1 MVLRLWSPNGRRI
14 STTLCTIFAYAG
26 LCAEAVD
33 AQLPMFEKATVV
45 KNARILIGDG
55 KVIEKGSLLIQKGRI
70 AAIGR
75 TVKAPLFAQRIDA
88 AGKTV
93 TPGLIDAWSAL
104 GLTGQ
109 PSATMGAT
117 GRAWDGFDSYA
128 LDGFR
133 DALRNGVTA
142 VYVGPRRAS
151 GIVGVGAI
159 VRLKLTGGSGVGEV
173 MVEDSALVVNLAS
186 HERPIARLKTL
197 DGVRKAFRT
206 AIEYR
211 EALEDYDEELEEYL
225 EALEKRREENEA
237 EEQDDNEKGEEESSD
252 DDPKPDTPS
261 PEEPEPDPDDG
272 DGDDDD
278 DDAHFSARNGAAT
291 ASRARGR
298 ETRKSAASGVQ
309 DGASSDDEESEPE
322 PDGDADGDSKEGDEK
337 ADEDDDLEK
346 PEKPAPDRDS
356 DVLLRAIDH
365 EIPVR
370 VRAHRSEDILNALAL
385 AEEFNLEILLEG
397 ATEAYLVADVI
408 AAAEVSV
415 ILGSA
420 VRRPDLDDPTSQY
433 RRHAAIN
440 AAALDRAGVEWT
452 IGSGAET
459 PETARFVGLNAQSAV
474 AATDAR
480 VDWLDRV
487 TAVAARILRVDRR
500 IGRLQRGWAADL
512 VIWDGDPGDPASRV
526 ERVFVGGKLAYVAP
540 HVRGR

>member
-1 MVLRLWSPNGRRI
+1 CML
-14 STTLCTIFAYAG
+14 FAYTV
-26 LCAEAVD
+26 LCAEVVD
-33 AQLPMFEKATVV
+33 AQLPMFERATVV

-55 KVIEKGSLLIQKGRI
+55 SVIEKGSLLIQKGRI

-109 PSATMGAT
+109 PSATTGAT
-117 GRAWDGFDSYA
+117 ARAWDGFDSYA

-151 GIVGVGAI
+151 GIAGIGTI
-159 VRLKLTGGSGVGEV
+159 VRLELTGGSGVGEV

-186 HERPIARLKTL
+186 DERPIARLKTL
-197 DGVRKAFRT
+197 DAVRKAFRT
-206 AIEYR
+206 AVEYR

-225 EALEKRREENEA
+225 EALEKRREKEKT
-237 EEQDDNEKGEEESSD
+237 EEEDDNGKGEEESSD

-261 PEEPEPDPDDG
+261 PEDPEPEPEDE
-272 DGDDDD
+272 DD
-278 DDAHFSARNGAAT
+278 DDAHFDARNGVAN

-298 ETRKSAASGVQ
+298 ETRNNTAPGDQ
-309 DGASSDDEESEPE
+309 DGASDDDEKPKPDSDGDGDGKAEESEE
-322 PDGDADGDSKEGDEK
+322 KED
-337 ADEDDDLEK
+337 DEDGPEK

-365 EIPVR
+365 ELPVR
-370 VRAHRSEDILNALAL
+370 VRAQRSEDILNALAL

-397 ATEAYLVADVI
+397 ATEAYLVADLI
-408 AAAEVSV
+408 AAADVAV

-480 VDWLDRV
+480 VDWLNRV
-487 TAVAARILRVDRR
+487 TVIAARVLRVERR
-500 IGRLQRGWAADL
+500 IGRLQPGWAADL
-512 VIWDGDPGDPASRV
+512 VIWDGDPGDPASKV
-526 ERVFVGGKLAYVAP
+526 ERVFVAGKPAYVAP
-540 HVRGR
+540 HIRGR